1 MNAVRKVMLLGLLL
15 TGPLAAQQ
23 GSEAPSGLLLETIR
37 LYRGDGTT
45 RVKAFVEV
53 PHRLFTRG
61 PDGKLHYTVAVSVR
75 DSAGQVLM
83 QEGWQQNPVPLD
95 DVASAANLEL
105 LEFQVAPGRYQ
116 LGVSVQDSITG
127 TEYRDSLTLEGY
139 RTAPLVSDLVLSR
152 SVRAAKAEDSM
163 PRGGDWRHGNLVIT
177 ATPYL
182 RLSVIKPELY
192 YLLEAYAAGPDSAA
206 VTSQVVNDSGQVVVQ
221 TRPKMLGVDAGG
233 SILTG
238 GVNLTG
244 LPQGEYRF
252 RITLELDGD
261 RAVREAPFSVRALE
275 TPPVAAANGLG
286 PDEAYFGAMTEAQ
299 LDSAQAPLV
308 IIAQPGEL
316 NVYNAGMSPAAKA
329 RFLIE
334 FWRRLDANPNDGVN
348 LAREAFYAR
357 ISEADRRFRE
367 SGRSRVQGWRTDR
380 GRIFL
385 KYGSPDETY
394 RRPEEGQTAA
404 VEVWRYTR
412 GRNRYYIFMDR
423 TRLGAYQLLHSNEVT
438 EPGLPDW
445 QSQLGFYGV
454 EAIERFLG
462 VNLGT
467 RGGGPR

>member
-1 MNAVRKVMLLGLLL
+1 MLLGLLF

-23 GSEAPSGLLLETIR
+23 GSEAPSGLMLETVR
-37 LYRGDGTT
+37 LFRGDGTT

-61 PDGKLHYTVAVSVR
+61 PDGKLHYLVGVTVR
-75 DSAGQVLM
+75 DSAGQALM
-83 QEGWQQNPVPLD
+83 QEGWQQNPIPLD
-95 DVASAANLEL
+95 DVASAANLEI
-105 LEFQVAPGRYQ
+105 LEFEVAPGRYR

-127 TEYRDSLTLEGY
+127 NEYRDSLVLEGF
-139 RTAPLVSDLVLSR
+139 REPPLVSDLVLSR
-152 SVRAAKAEDSM
+152 SVRAAKPEDSL

-182 RLSVIKPELY
+182 RLSVVKPELY
-192 YLLEAYAAGPDSAA
+192 YLVEAYAAGPDTA
-206 VTSQVVNDSGQVVVQ
+206 VMTSQVLNDAGQVVVQ
-221 TRPKMLGVDAGG
+221 TRPRGLQVAAGG
-233 SILTG
+233 SVLTG

-244 LPQGEYRF
+244 MPQGEYLF
-252 RITLELDGD
+252 RLTLELGGQE
-261 RAVREAPFSVRALE
+261 AVREARFSVRALE
-275 TPPVAAANGLG
+275 AAPVATAGGANS
-286 PDEAYFGAMTEAQ
+286 DEAYFGAMTEEQ

-308 IIAQPGEL
+308 IIARPGEL
-316 NVYNAGMSPAAKA
+316 NVYSAGMSAQAKA

-334 FWRRLDANPNDGVN
+334 FWRRLDPNPNDGVN

-357 ISEADRRFRE
+357 ITEADKLYRE

-385 KYGSPDETY
+385 KYGPPDETY

-412 GRNRYYIFMDR
+412 GRNRFYIFMDR

-438 EPGLPDW
+438 EPGRPDW
-445 QSQLGFYGV
+445 QTQLGFYGV
-454 EAIERFLG
+454 EAVERFLG
-462 VNLGT
+462 INLGT
-467 RGGGPR
+467 RGGDPR

>member
-1 MNAVRKVMLLGLLL
+1 MLLGLLL

-23 GSEAPSGLLLETIR
+23 GSEAPSGLMLETVR

-61 PDGKLHYTVAVSVR
+61 PDGKLHYTVGVSVR
-75 DSAGQVLM
+75 DSAGQALM
-83 QEGWQQNPVPLD
+83 QEGWQQTAIPLN
-95 DVASAANLEL
+95 DVASAASLEI
-105 LEFQVAPGRYQ
+105 LEFEVAPGRYH

-127 TEYRDSLTLEGY
+127 TEYRDSLVLEGY
-139 RTAPLVSDLVLSR
+139 RQAPLVSDLVLSR
-152 SVRAAKAEDSM
+152 SVRAAKAEDSL

-192 YLLEAYAAGPDSAA
+192 YLLEAYAGQPDSAE
-206 VTSQVVNDSGQVVVQ
+206 VTSQVLNDSGQVVVQ
-221 TRPKMLGVDAGG
+221 TRPRMLGVDAGG

-244 LPQGEYRF
+244 MPQGEYLF
-252 RITLELDGD
+252 RVTLALDGQQ
-261 RAVREAPFSVRALE
+261 AVREAPFAVRALE
-275 TPPVAAANGLG
+275 TPPAVAAGG
-286 PDEAYFGAMTEAQ
+286 PGGDDAYFGAMTEAQ
-299 LDSAQAPLV
+299 LDSAQAPLY

-316 NVYNAGMSPAAKA
+316 NVYDAGMSVQAKA
-329 RFLIE
+329 RFLTE

-357 ISEADRRFRE
+357 IGEADRLYRE

-385 KYGSPDETY
+385 RYGTPDETY